1 MYPIIRF
8 ITTSIHAFRSD
19 RISIDEVAETVFRI
33 RPWDIDM
40 FLEVNNGRIL
50 TLYDLGRFD
59 LSIRTGLAKVLKTNK
74 WGLVVAGS
82 TVRYRQRIRMFEKV
96 TVYTQVV
103 GYDDRWIYIVQS
115 MWVKDM
121 PASSILLRTGIT
133 RKGKVVPAREVLEAL
148 DITHWEPE
156 LHDWVK
162 AWIKSE
168 ESRIWPP
175 PAGDHVVSAKA
186 IE

>member
-8 ITTSIHAFRSD
+8 LTTCAKAFLSD
-19 RISIDEVAETVFRI
+19 KISVDDVSATSFRA

-59 LSIRTGLAKVLKTNK
+59 FSIRVGLARSLQHNR

-82 TVRYRQRIRMFEKV
+82 TVCYRRRIRMFEKV
-96 TVYTQVV
+96 TIYTQVV
-103 GYDDRWIYIVQS
+103 GHDERWIYIVQS
-115 MWVKDM
+115 MWVKGT

-133 RKGKVVPAREVLEAL
+133 SKGRVIPTAFVIEAL
-148 DITHWEPE
+148 GIERPDSEMHPWVR
-156 LHDWVK
+156 DW
-162 AWIKSE
+162 IHSE
-168 ESRIWPP
+168 ESRLWPP
-175 PAGDHVVSAKA
+175 PKDMS
-186 IE
+186 IN

>member
-8 ITTSIHAFRSD
+8 ITTSIKAYLSEKITIDGVSETAFR
-19 RISIDEVAETVFRI
+19 V

-59 LSIRTGLAKVLKTNK
+59 FSIRVGLATLLKDNR

-82 TVRYRQRIRMFEKV
+82 TVRYRRRIRMFEKV
-96 TVYTQVV
+96 TINTQVV
-103 GYDDRWIYIVQS
+103 GYEDRWIYIVQS
-115 MWVKDM
+115 MWVKDT

-133 RKGKVVPAREVLEAL
+133 SKGKVLPASEVVDAL
-148 DITHWEPE
+148 GVEHWNPA
-156 LHDWVK
+156 LHPWVTDW
-162 AWIKSE
+162 IHSE
-168 ESRIWPP
+168 ENRVWPP
-175 PAGDHVVSAKA
+175 PRERLDH
-186 IE
+186 ID

>member
-8 ITTSIHAFRSD
+8 ITTCIHAFRSD
-19 RISIDEVAETVFRI
+19 RISIDGVAETSLRI

-59 LSIRTGLAKVLKTNK
+59 LSIRTGLAKALKENK

-82 TVRYRQRIRMFEKV
+82 TVRYRRRIRMFEKV
-96 TVYTQVV
+96 TIYTQVV
-103 GYDDRWIYIVQS
+103 GYEDRWIYILQS
-115 MWVKDM
+115 MWVKGI

-133 RKGKVVPAREVLEAL
+133 SQGKVIPARDVLEAL
-148 DITHWEPE
+148 DMTHWQPE
-156 LHDWVK
+156 LHGWVKDWVH
-162 AWIKSE
+162 SE
-168 ESRIWPP
+168 ESRVWPP
-175 PAGDHVVSAKA
+175 PKGRLARDS
-186 IE
+186 ILI

>member
-8 ITTSIHAFRSD
+8 LTTCIKAYLADKITIDDISATS
-19 RISIDEVAETVFRI
+19 FRI

-59 LSIRTGLAKVLKTNK
+59 LSIRTGLAKALKQNK

-82 TVRYRQRIRMFEKV
+82 TVRYRRRIRMFEKV
-96 TVYTQVV
+96 AIYTQVA
-103 GYDDRWIYIVQS
+103 GYEERWIYIVQS
-115 MWVKDM
+115 MWAKGE

-133 RKGKVVPAREVLEAL
+133 NRGKVLPARDVIDALGIEEWNPVL
-148 DITHWEPE
+148 HP
-156 LHDWVK
+156 WVK
-162 AWIKSE
+162 EWIQSE
-168 ESRIWPP
+168 ESRLWPP
-175 PAGDHVVSAKA
+175 PKDRLTVA
-186 IE
+186 E